1 MDLKL
6 PKRVHFTVLMRLKL
20 QYLRTL
26 VKDSKPTHDRYP
38 QVDLTAK
45 SQEPYLPEQVSG
57 GVIAMNGATWKARAI
72 EWASHFLAYAFAL
85 HFLFGTVAILNA
97 LGLGFF
103 FYYPRKIDIIL
114 VDPRIDVLVWVASV
128 ACLSILAIWFSSGR
142 QRRVAQVSLAILAI
156 VLSTV
161 MIVTV
166 GNGFLGKIGVYML
179 FIVGTAELV
188 PLIAGS
194 KPTLGPSR
202 NALASRLLIYLLG
215 SLAAIESSS
224 AIHYVLQSF
233 DQGTQIG
240 GVDAGIELQLS
251 YAPYA
256 LIPLLYVAFLFSWA
270 WVPLVRRL
278 LPKKLIARNPDIT
291 STNQNLPLQSL
302 HENRFTSLLDPRIL
316 LALALAVFIGYY
328 PYFQNPPWL
337 VGTDANWRYY
347 YPLLRMNAMG
357 IFGGFVQALGEWH
370 PMSLALMYAVQLI
383 FQSTAFEVV
392 RLTPLFLAVT
402 LGLAMWWFLGRK
414 KGISLGLLVFALSVL
429 SVTTTVGFYASIL
442 ANWMALLV
450 WVVFFAYVA
459 FRGDEGF
466 RIIDL
471 IVLLALS
478 TLLLF
483 IHPWTWGVF
492 AATVLLA
499 AIVALF
505 QERRR
510 GLRGA
515 ATLVSVIVIDLFAAL
530 LSLVVLGGSTRSNLA
545 SALQLYGYVMRN
557 PSTLTFFWGA
567 LTRLTQIWAPFFS
580 PLYLAVSILGVL
592 SVWSMDLAPWR
603 RRLILAWICVSAIGS
618 VLVAPIGFT
627 PTQPTA
633 SSSELWRLLFLTPF
647 QLTAPFGITWLA
659 ERSRRIPVTEDY
671 KQSAGSAV
679 GNAHVVWLV
688 AIFVIG
694 VLLAWTPAGYVW
706 LRFLLLL
713 LFLPATTALLLQRGG
728 GVEREFLSTIILATF
743 LLVAFNSTTRAVSQL
758 LVDPHN
764 CNQC

>member
-1 MDLKL
+1 MHL
-6 PKRVHFTVLMRLKL
+6 
-20 QYLRTL
+20 
-26 VKDSKPTHDRYP
+26 
-38 QVDLTAK
+38 
-45 SQEPYLPEQVSG
+45 
-57 GVIAMNGATWKARAI
+57 
-72 EWASHFLAYAFAL
+72 LAYTFAA

-103 FYYPRKIDIIL
+103 FYYPRKIDIIV
-114 VDPRIDVLVWVASV
+114 VDPGIDVLVWAASV
-128 ACLSILAIWFSSGR
+128 ICLSILAIWFSSGR
-142 QRRVAQVSLAILAI
+142 QRRVVQVSLAILAI
-156 VLSTV
+156 VLSTA
-161 MIVTV
+161 MMVTLE
-166 GNGFLGKIGVYML
+166 NGFVGKIGVYML

-202 NALASRLLIYLLG
+202 SALASRLLIYLLG
-215 SLAAIESSS
+215 SVAGIESSS

-240 GVDAGIELQLS
+240 SVDAGIELQLS

-256 LIPLLYVAFLFSWA
+256 LIPLLYVAFLSSWA
-270 WVPLVRRL
+270 WIPLVRRL
-278 LPKKLIARNPDIT
+278 LPKKLIPRNPNIT
-291 STNQNLPLQSL
+291 TTNQNPPAQPL

-316 LALALAVFIGYY
+316 LALAFSVFIGYY

-347 YPLLRMNAMG
+347 YPLLRMNAQG

-370 PMSLALMYAVQLI
+370 PMSLALLYAAQLI
-383 FQSTAFEVV
+383 FQATAFEVV
-392 RLTPLFLAVT
+392 RLTPLFLTVT
-402 LGLAMWWFLGRK
+402 LGLAMWRFLARK
-414 KGISLGLLVFALSVL
+414 KSISVGLIVFALSVL
-429 SVTTTVGFYASIL
+429 SVATTVGFYASIL

-466 RIIDL
+466 RILDL

-478 TLLLF
+478 TLILF

-499 AIVALF
+499 AIAALF

-510 GLRGA
+510 GLHGA
-515 ATLVSVIVIDLFAAL
+515 ATLVSVIVMDLLAAL
-530 LSLVVLGGSTRSNLA
+530 LSLVILGGGTRSNIDN
-545 SALQLYGYVMRN
+545 ALQLYGYVIRN
-557 PSTLTFFWGA
+557 PSTLTFFWDA
-567 LTRLTQIWAPFFS
+567 LTRLTQIWAPFFN
-580 PLYLAVSILGVL
+580 PLYLAVGILGVF

-618 VLVAPIGFT
+618 VLVAPIGFN
-627 PTQPTA
+627 PAQPTA
-633 SSSELWRLLFLTPF
+633 SESQLWRLLFLTPF
-647 QLTAPFGITWLA
+647 PVTAPFGITWLA
-659 ERSRRIPVTEDY
+659 QHARRLPKAEDN
-671 KQSAGSAV
+671 KPSAGSAV
-679 GNAHVVWLV
+679 GNIHVIWLIAV
-688 AIFVIG
+688 FVIG
-694 VLLAWTPAGYVW
+694 ALLAWTPAGYVW
-706 LRFLLLL
+706 LRILLLL
-713 LFLPATTALLLQRGG
+713 LFLPATTALLLLKAG